1 MVKFVEKYVLIAKTS
16 CLKQSNVV
24 TTDSI
29 ADGLAIDVRRKLLFI
44 ADSGHSEIA
53 WVDYSDVE
61 NPTVPS
67 TIYALLNAAG
77 LEMENPRD
85 IELDVI
91 HRLQCSHDALVYI
104 FNFLRTRA
112 MFCCSEL
119 YFTNWGDKGYI
130 ARASYDG
137 SGAKKIVSGLVWPN
151 GITLDL
157 MGKSQ

>member
-1 MVKFVEKYVLIAKTS
+1 MVKFVEKYVLIAQTS

-24 TTDSI
+24 TLDSI

-77 LEMENPRD
+77 LEMQNPRD

-91 HRLQCSHDALVYI
+91 HRLQFIVM
-104 FNFLRTRA
+104 
-112 MFCCSEL
+112 MFS
-119 YFTNWGDKGYI
+119 
-130 ARASYDG
+130 
-137 SGAKKIVSGLVWPN
+137 
-151 GITLDL
+151 
-157 MGKSQ
+157 